1 MSGRRGNL
9 VGVVAAVVFV
19 AAVVLAACGGDRD
32 LVGYTL
38 DPPPQVDV
46 VALPDVSEGGEPFE
60 LRAPPAD
67 LLVVYFGYTNCP
79 DVCPTTMADLR
90 AALRELGDDADR
102 VGVAMVTIDPDRDT
116 AVLAD
121 YVGSFI
127 EGGHA
132 LATDV
137 ADDLRAVADR
147 FGVSYLV
154 TRNPAGEIEVTHS
167 PQLYV
172 VDDAGRLA
180 LTWQFGVTPDDI
192 AGDLEQLLESA

>member
-1 MSGRRGNL
+1 VTGR
-9 VGVVAAVVFV
+9 VAAAVAGFV
-19 AAVVLAACGGDRD
+19 LGLTSCGGGERE

-38 DPPPQVDV
+38 ETAPQVDT
-46 VALPDVSEGGEPFE
+46 VALPDVSRGGEPFE
-60 LRAPPAD
+60 LRARTGG

-79 DVCPTTMADLR
+79 DVCPTTMSDVR
-90 AALRELGDDADR
+90 TALRQLGDDADR
-102 VGVAMVTIDPDRDT
+102 VDVAMITIDPDRDT

-137 ADDLRAVADR
+137 DADLRAVAEP

-154 TRNPAGEIEVTHS
+154 EASPAGEVEVAHS

-172 VDDAGRLA
+172 VDDTGRLV
-180 LTWQFGVTPDDI
+180 LTWQFGVPADDI
-192 AGDLEQLLESA
+192 AGDIEQLLGSE